1 MTTQTIQTLRS
12 GQSIAEI
19 LEHSEASDDAMALLK
34 PDRTARAYF
43 ETLVKRKLYGD
54 AIRFLAHVL
63 PAREAVWWAWSCA
76 RDAAGDEPPA
86 RVMTS
91 LDTTKRWILEPSD
104 ENRRAAFAAG
114 ELLEFNGPAGI
125 VALGVFLCGDTL
137 CPPDAPQA
145 PAGPH
150 AAAKALAGSICMAAA
165 IKPAGVNDRFLAF
178 IARGLER
185 ADKGKVWEPDASAE
199 N

>member
-12 GQSIAEI
+12 GQSIAEV
-19 LEHSEASDDAMALLK
+19 LENAEASDEAMALLK
-34 PDRTARAYF
+34 PDRAARQYF
-43 ETLVKRKLYGD
+43 DVLVKRKLYAD

-86 RVMTS
+86 RVLTS

-104 ENRRAAFAAG
+104 ENRRAAFEAG
-114 ELLEFNGPAGI
+114 ELMDFNGPAGI
-125 VALGVFLCGDTL
+125 VALGVFLSGDTMG
-137 CPPDAPQA
+137 PPDAPQA

-150 AAAKALAGSICMAAA
+150 AAANALAGSICMAAA
-165 IKPAGVNDRFLAF
+165 FKPEGVNERFLAF
-178 IARGLER
+178 IARGVER
-185 ADKGKVWEPDASAE
+185 ADKGKVWEPEAE
-199 N
+199 AAN